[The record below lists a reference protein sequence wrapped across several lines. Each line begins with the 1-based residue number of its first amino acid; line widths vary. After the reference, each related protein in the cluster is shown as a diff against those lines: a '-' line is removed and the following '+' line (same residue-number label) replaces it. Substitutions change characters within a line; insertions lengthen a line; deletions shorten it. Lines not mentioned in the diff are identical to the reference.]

1 MIQKA
6 RIFNSPFLGVFIRTW
21 EKYTFYPKGAG
32 SEITKLI
39 SFYLKTEPIEMTIG
53 GSNLVGSLC
62 AMNSNG
68 VILGR
73 MVTEEELKII
83 PNDIRVGVIYDKL
96 NAVGNNILTND
107 RVAMVHEEM
116 GERSMKIISD
126 VLGVEVVKGSFKS
139 IKTIGSSGLVTNKG
153 ILIPPN
159 MSDEEIE
166 GIGELFGVKG
176 SVATA
181 NFGSMYIGAS
191 VVSNNNGALIG
202 EDSTTVEI
210 SNIEEAL
217 GL

>member
-1 MIQKA
+1 
-6 RIFNSPFLGVFIRTW
+6 
-21 EKYTFYPKGAG
+21 YTFYPKGAG
-32 SEITKLI
+32 DDIVRMI
-39 SFYLKTEPIEMTIG
+39 STYLKTEPIGITIG

-68 VILGR
+68 IVVGR
-73 MVTEEELKII
+73 MVTEDELKLI
-83 PNDIRVGVIYDKL
+83 PENIRVGVINDKL
-96 NAVGNNILTND
+96 NATGNNILVND
-107 RVAMVHEEM
+107 RIAMVHEEM
-116 GERSMKIISD
+116 TERSIKIISD

-153 ILIPPN
+153 IILPPN

-166 GIGELFGVKG
+166 NIGKLFGVRG
-176 SVATA
+176 SVGTA

-191 VVSNNNGALIG
+191 VVSNSNGALIG

>member
-32 SEITKLI
+32 DDIVRMI
-39 SFYLKTEPIEMTIG
+39 STYLKTEPIGITIG

-68 VILGR
+68 IVVGR
-73 MVTEEELKII
+73 MVTEDELKLI
-83 PNDIRVGVIYDKL
+83 PENIRVGVINDKL
-96 NAVGNNILTND
+96 NATGNNILVND
-107 RVAMVHEEM
+107 RIAMVHEEM
-116 GERSMKIISD
+116 TERSIKIISD

-153 ILIPPN
+153 IILPPN

-166 GIGELFGVKG
+166 NIGKLFGVRG
-176 SVATA
+176 SVGTA

-191 VVSNNNGALIG
+191 VVSNSNGALIG

>member
-32 SEITKLI
+32 DDIVRMI
-39 SFYLKTEPIEMTIG
+39 STYLKTEPIGITIG

-68 VILGR
+68 IVVGR
-73 MVTEEELKII
+73 MVTEDELKLI
-83 PNDIRVGVIYDKL
+83 PENIRVGVINDKL
-96 NAVGNNILTND
+96 NATGNNILVND
-107 RVAMVHEEM
+107 RIAMVHEEM
-116 GERSMKIISD
+116 TERSIKIISD
-126 VLGVEVVKGSFKS
+126 VLGVDVVKWSFKS

-153 ILIPPN
+153 IILPPN

-166 GIGELFGVKG
+166 NIGKLFGVRG
-176 SVATA
+176 SVGTA

-191 VVSNNNGALIG
+191 VVSNSNGALIG

>member
-32 SEITKLI
+32 DDIVRMI
-39 SFYLKTEPIEMTIG
+39 STYLKTEPIGITIG

-68 VILGR
+68 IVVGR
-73 MVTEEELKII
+73 MVTEDELKLI
-83 PNDIRVGVIYDKL
+83 PENIRVGVINDKL
-96 NAVGNNILTND
+96 NATGNNILVND
-107 RVAMVHEEM
+107 RIAMVHEEM
-116 GERSMKIISD
+116 TERSIKIISD

-153 ILIPPN
+153 IIRPPN

-166 GIGELFGVKG
+166 NIGKLFGVRG
-176 SVATA
+176 SVGTA

-191 VVSNNNGALIG
+191 VVSNSNGALIG

>member
-6 RIFNSPFLGVFIRTW
+6 RIFNSPFLGVFIRAW
-21 EKYTFYPKGAG
+21 EKYTFYPKCAG
-32 SEITKLI
+32 DDIVRMI
-39 SFYLKTEPIEMTIG
+39 STYLKTEPIGITIG

-68 VILGR
+68 IVVGR
-73 MVTEEELKII
+73 MVTEDELKLI
-83 PNDIRVGVIYDKL
+83 PENIRVGVINDRL
-96 NAVGNNILTND
+96 NATGNNILVND
-107 RVAMVHEEM
+107 RIAMVHEEM
-116 GERSMKIISD
+116 AERSIKIISD
-126 VLGVEVVKGSFKS
+126 VLGVEVVRGSFKS

-153 ILIPPN
+153 IILPPN

-166 GIGELFGVKG
+166 NIGKLFGVRG
-176 SVATA
+176 SVGTA

-191 VVSNNNGALIG
+191 VVSNSNGAIVG